1 MPVLWPV
8 DDNDAEHD
16 DPEDVNTVH
25 DDDGCRDIP
34 EFVFPG
40 TRKKEKEDR
49 DLKELLEAGTG
60 FVDEKGGTAFT
71 SRSRLR
77 REVGITGLM
86 ADARL
91 QIIENKSVGI
101 CCSKIPAKDVTEEP
115 GGGVEDLVGHEGPRC
130 LEPFGSFEGWRCPPP
145 NFMKSKS
152 DQAKDCYVEQWPVFL
167 KRLPKPLLQY
177 AHFHFE

>member
-1 MPVLWPV
+1 LPDGWFVFAEVVGPDNPFCKNNYIEEGAKDPVVGKMPVLWPV

-16 DPEDVNTVH
+16 DPEDVNAMH

-60 FVDEKGGTAFT
+60 FVDEKGGTSFT

-86 ADARL
+86 ADAR
-91 QIIENKSVGI
+91 
-101 CCSKIPAKDVTEEP
+101 
-115 GGGVEDLVGHEGPRC
+115 
-130 LEPFGSFEGWRCPPP
+130 
-145 NFMKSKS
+145 
-152 DQAKDCYVEQWPVFL
+152 
-167 KRLPKPLLQY
+167 
-177 AHFHFE
+177 